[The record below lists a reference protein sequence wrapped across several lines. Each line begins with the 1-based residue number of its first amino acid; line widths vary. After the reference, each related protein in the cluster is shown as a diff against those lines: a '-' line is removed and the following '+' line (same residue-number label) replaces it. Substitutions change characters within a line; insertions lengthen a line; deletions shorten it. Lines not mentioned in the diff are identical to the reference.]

1 MRAFLWGKKMPL
13 PNILEFIGTN
23 VTQAGFKAALEK
35 LLSYLN
41 VEGATKAELN
51 AAVTPKADKT
61 YVDNALSEFQVGA
74 TKFYATLAEANA
86 DIANIMPKLTT
97 DTVKDLVN
105 VGEVANGG
113 VWYKASSSATSL
125 TKSPY
130 DALKQSKDYIDKSIE
145 SQNISYINDDN
156 SKFNFVNR
164 YQYNYDA
171 EYVTNNDPTWNAVPP
186 FSLKKGQTILFSVF
200 TAAHINKE
208 EMGSIVIFDTNGVF
222 KNTIVGIDKG
232 FDTTKRV
239 TSSYT
244 ATEDCLIG
252 VQSVHNVSEGY
263 DGLDDYV
270 VLKGGK
276 AKSDNADFKEFENT
290 ASVKWFDEEGFL
302 ISYFGDNDV
311 GQNLLLAYSKDGIN
325 FKEFLK
331 FVPDNLHTIRDPSII
346 HHKNGWWYV
355 VHTNTPY
362 GQSISSEKFNIIK
375 SRDLIHWY
383 NVARIGFD
391 NVKNWAPEFFVDS
404 DGSVHIIGSINMS
417 SGAEKFQPYI
427 FSALDDDL
435 SSWSDGVKIQG
446 AFNSATTSTSDSWI
460 DGFMFKIGSK
470 YHFIIKDEAVGHR
483 WLSIF
488 TSSSLKTGFD
498 TILKD
503 GSASWGSVSQK
514 VEAPCVM
521 ALENG
526 NYRIYADG
534 LPQYQGGLGQFLMYQ
549 DFDSSF
555 NPISSDIT
563 KITSDSPMRHGT
575 VLRVKGIQKYLSQ
588 SEFVAENVSD
598 SAVPTNIES
607 VLEEMR
613 EMKKSLIKAGL
624 MKLS

>member
-1 MRAFLWGKKMPL
+1 
-13 PNILEFIGTN
+13 
-23 VTQAGFKAALEK
+23 
-35 LLSYLN
+35 
-41 VEGATKAELN
+41 
-51 AAVTPKADKT
+51 
-61 YVDNALSEFQVGA
+61 
-74 TKFYATLAEANA
+74 
-86 DIANIMPKLTT
+86 
-97 DTVKDLVN
+97 
-105 VGEVANGG
+105 
-113 VWYKASSSATSL
+113 
-125 TKSPY
+125 
-130 DALKQSKDYIDKSIE
+130 
-145 SQNISYINDDN
+145 
-156 SKFNFVNR
+156 
-164 YQYNYDA
+164 
-171 EYVTNNDPTWNAVPP
+171 
-186 FSLKKGQTILFSVF
+186 
-200 TAAHINKE
+200 
-208 EMGSIVIFDTNGVF
+208 MGSIVIFDTNGVF
-222 KNTIVGIDKG
+222 KKTIVGIDKG

-534 LPQYQGGLGQFLMYQ
+534 LPQDQGGLGQFLMYQ

>member
-23 VTQAGFKAALEK
+23 VTQAKFKVALEK
-35 LLSYLN
+35 LLSYLS
-41 VEGATKAELN
+41 VEGATKVELS

-61 YVDNALSEFQVGA
+61 YVDNALGQFQSGSS
-74 TKFYATLAEANA
+74 KFYATLAEANA

-200 TAAHINKE
+200 TPAHINNE

-222 KNTIVGIDKG
+222 KKTIVGIDRG

-270 VLKGGK
+270 VLKGGR
-276 AKSDNADFKEFENT
+276 AKSDNVDFKEFENT

-613 EMKKSLIKAGL
+613 EMKKSLIKAG
-624 MKLS
+624 